1 MPEMK
6 TQVVKL
12 HLIPKNPKFQV
23 RENGT
28 DAFHVS
34 RMQMVYER
42 HKAAGTTCPIPPP
55 RLFKIGNVYH
65 LTRGFNRL
73 EAMLAAGIEQAEFEV
88 VVGATMS
95 DAAVDA
101 SEGNLE
107 NTGLPM
113 KKGDVK
119 RAVIMFYDNVKNA
132 SLLTDKALA
141 EKYNVHRTTIAGW
154 LNEHD
159 PDRAEQKERV
169 DADGVKH
176 RVTTKGDKKKAEPKD
191 EPKESEVDLFAEAT
205 VSETDTG
212 GDEPTAPPSPEIDTP
227 ARKDGEYPPDE
238 RFMPNAEDAANI
250 TAVFTSIVAR
260 MKQVKADM
268 AKLLP
273 NPQHPIA
280 NRLHLH
286 TTFLP
291 NLGVMIDDIINN
303 TPSHVCPDCAGT
315 TTKLDGLECLSCSGY
330 GMVAAGDADAMKQS
344 WKAESGDR
352 YNRLAKEADIAEA
365 VA

>member
-1 MPEMK
+1 MK

-23 RENGT
+23 RKHGT
-28 DAFHVS
+28 DTFHIT
-34 RMQMVYER
+34 RMQLVYER
-42 HKAAGTTCPIPPP
+42 HKADGTKCPIPPP
-55 RLFKIGNVYH
+55 RLFKIGNVYYP
-65 LTRGFNRL
+65 TRGFHRI
-73 EAMLAAGIEQAEFEV
+73 EAMIAAGIEQAEFEV
-88 VVGATMS
+88 VVGATIS

-101 SEGNLE
+101 SEGNLD
-107 NTGLPM
+107 NTGLSM
-113 KKGDVK
+113 KPEDVK
-119 RAVIMFYDNVKNA
+119 RAVVMRYDHAIGDKI
-132 SLLTDKALA
+132 LTDKALA
-141 EKYNVHRTTIAGW
+141 EKYGVHRTTIAKW

-159 PDRAEQKERV
+159 PRRAEQTERV

-176 RVTTKGDKKKAEPKD
+176 KLNARKGDKKKSEPKD
-191 EPKESEVDLFAEAT
+191 EPKEPEVDLFAEDT
-205 VSETDTG
+205 VSATDTG
-212 GDEPTAPPSPEIDTP
+212 GEESAAPPSPEIDTP

-260 MKQVKADM
+260 MKQVKSDM